1 MFRIF
6 IKNCRLIAIAA
17 DYCHKSLFYTFTSI
31 SAVTCCRWG
40 EQFVIFRCQV
50 SLWCCV
56 LKIGCCFSCSIHKV
70 VSERSR
76 ETWYIVMELLH
87 ANYLVLA
94 HELFCMFCKVIFRWR
109 LELRRHIAL
118 KFEALWHCTGVNRQL
133 QMMWQLHLLLP
144 HHPQVLS
151 KFLYIS
157 GPAQPLESHRF
168 SGEKT
173 RLQTWH
179 LRSSGPT
186 SALIFS
192 GNARPMSPVYSIYST
207 NRPQATCDRWPVRC
221 LGSCSCVGADEF
233 ATSSKRVENRTFLK
247 MFKTL
252 LFCSVTAMIFC
263 STRNSEPKTT
273 CPRWRDGS
281 CDMLQRGSATWA
293 RSLNHV
299 ENNA

>member
-56 LKIGCCFSCSIHKV
+56 LKMGCCFSCSIHKI

-94 HELFCMFCKVIFRWR
+94 HELFCMFCKVIFHWR
-109 LELRRHIAL
+109 LELRRHIAF

-133 QMMWQLHLLLP
+133 QMIVATAGVVEVSLYKRP
-144 HHPQVLS
+144 RS
-151 KFLYIS
+151 AAGITSFLGWREEATADVALAFI
-157 GPAQPLESHRF
+157 R
-168 SGEKT
+168 T
-173 RLQTWH
+173 DV
-179 LRSSGPT
+179 SS
-186 SALIFS
+186 
-192 GNARPMSPVYSIYST
+192 
-207 NRPQATCDRWPVRC
+207 D
-221 LGSCSCVGADEF
+221 
-233 ATSSKRVENRTFLK
+233 
-247 MFKTL
+247 
-252 LFCSVTAMIFC
+252 LF
-263 STRNSEPKTT
+263 R
-273 CPRWRDGS
+273 
-281 CDMLQRGSATWA
+281 
-293 RSLNHV
+293 
-299 ENNA
+299 